1 MAQRLRERL
10 CMYIADM
17 LWCNYNIMLFMNMH
31 GHLNPNKFLKT
42 EANIYTGQNN
52 ERLSHGDGGMFVKV
66 NTIITGDVTF

>member
-1 MAQRLRERL
+1 MAWRLRERL
-10 CMYIADM
+10 CLYIANM
-17 LWCNYNIMLFMNMH
+17 LWCNNYIMLFMNMH
-31 GHLNPNKFLKT
+31 GHLNANKFLKT

>member
-1 MAQRLRERL
+1 
-10 CMYIADM
+10 
-17 LWCNYNIMLFMNMH
+17 MNMH
-31 GHLNPNKFLKT
+31 GHLKT